1 MKPWITAFVM
11 LQITALAAD
20 LRWQPLADLPDPEG
34 FAGSFVG
41 VAGGSLILAGG
52 THFPDKMPWVGGIK
66 VWYDDVYELK
76 SLKSSWSKIGKLPK
90 PNGYGLS
97 LSMEDGLIC
106 LGGGDARANFSDV
119 FRLQIQD
126 GKVVTQSLPALPKPC
141 AMMAGVNLGSVIYL
155 CGGIVNPTDTAALT
169 SFWSLDL
176 QNLAAG
182 WQTLPPCPGPARI
195 LASMGAANGAVYL
208 FSGASLK
215 PGPDGKAQRE
225 WLQDAWSYV
234 PKKGWQRL
242 ADLPRVAVAAP
253 GPAPFLNGRLWLL
266 GGDDGALVNFE
277 PKAKHPG
284 FPRSVQA
291 YDPSQN
297 RWFVEASLPFSIV
310 TTPAVMWQNG
320 LIIAGGEI
328 RPGKR
333 TNAVWWG
340 TPAKQR

>member
-1 MKPWITAFVM
+1 MKPWIIALVM
-11 LQITALAAD
+11 LITTGWAAD
-20 LRWQPLADLPDPEG
+20 LGWQPLADLPDPEG

-41 VAGGSLILAGG
+41 VSGGSLILAGG
-52 THFPDKMPWVGGIK
+52 THFPNKMPWEGGTK
-66 VWYDDVYELK
+66 VWYGDVYELK
-76 SLKSSWSKIGKLPK
+76 SPKARWSKIGKLPK

-97 LSMEDGLIC
+97 LSIDDKLIC
-106 LGGGDARANFSDV
+106 IGGGDASANFSDV

-126 GKVVTQSLPALPKPC
+126 GKVVTQSLPALPQSC

-155 CGGIVNPTDTAALT
+155 CGGLANPTDTSALAN
-169 SFWSLDL
+169 FWSLDL

-195 LASMGAANGAVYL
+195 LACMGAANGTVYL

-225 WLQDAWSYV
+225 WLRDAWSYV
-234 PKKGWQRL
+234 PEKGWQRL
-242 ADLPRVAVAAP
+242 ADLPRVAVAVP
-253 GPAPFLNGRLWLL
+253 GPAALWRERLLLL

-277 PKAKHPG
+277 PKDKHPG
-284 FPRSVQA
+284 FPRRIQA
-291 YDPSQN
+291 YDPSMN
-297 RWFVEASLPFSIV
+297 EWSDMGELPFSIV
-310 TTPAVMWQNG
+310 TTPCMTWQGG

-340 TPAKQR
+340 ASGE